1 MFIFLYLFSIILVIF
16 SVLFCLSSI
25 TKIILVTSGIESI
38 MFTFLIIFLGM
49 LCILYIIFFK
59 NYIENSSTV
68 KEKFRRFFFLFFI
81 ILIFP
86 LFSQLLEMF
95 YLQFWN
101 FKEIS
106 YLSLFLIFEIIFY
119 YLSLK
124 KIN

>member
-1 MFIFLYLFSIILVIF
+1 
-16 SVLFCLSSI
+16 
-25 TKIILVTSGIESI
+25 
-38 MFTFLIIFLGM
+38 M

>member
-68 KEKFRRFFFLFFI
+68 KEKFRRFYFLFFI